1 MSKPRDPW
9 WPYIKN
15 VLRLYPFMKR
25 ELDARRSQSVTVRY
39 NKAGGGKGAERKTEQ
54 VALREL
60 DPARQREYDAVQ
72 RAIKTTAHKPEGHW
86 RNELIRLVY
95 FRRTYNLYGAAQH
108 CHVSYRTAQT
118 WHGEFLRMVARYLDL
133 I

>member
-15 VLRLYPFMKR
+15 VLRLYPFLKR

-39 NKAGGGKGAERKTEQ
+39 NKTGEGSGAGRKTEQ
-54 VALREL
+54 AALREL

-72 RAIKTTAHKPEGHW
+72 KAIRITAHRPDGHW
-86 RNELIRLVY
+86 RNEMIRLVY
-95 FRRTYNLYGAAQH
+95 FRRTHNLYGAAQR
-108 CHVSYRTAQT
+108 CHVAYATAKV
-118 WHGEFLRMVARYLDL
+118 WHQEFLREVAKNLSL
-133 I
+133 L